1 MLSRDYIDN
10 RRDFIRNRRL
20 ELGKTLEDIGR
31 EVGVSRS
38 TVQRWESGNISNMRR
53 DKIAKLAAALEVS
66 PAQLIGYEDASLP
79 DNLAPFH
86 HMGTVPLIGSIA
98 CGKPI
103 LAEENVEDYVD
114 LPRHIRADF
123 ALTCKGDSMIDAGI
137 QDGDIVYIR
146 QQGQV
151 QPGQI
156 AAVLIDDEATLK
168 RVYVNGSQIILQPA
182 NPAYA
187 PMVFTDAEADRIRMI
202 GLAVVFTHALVRS
215 ER

>member
-1 MLSRDYIDN
+1 MIEKEIGDRIHA
-10 RRDFIRNRRL
+10 RRK
-20 ELGKTLEDIGR
+20 ELGLTLQDIADR
-31 EVGVSRS
+31 VHVARS
-38 TVQRWESGNISNMRR
+38 TIQRYEAGTISQM
-53 DKIAKLAAALEVS
+53 KIPVLAAIAQALSVNPEW
-66 PAQLIGYEDASLP
+66 LIGKGKDNAIKYPA
-79 DNLAPFH
+79 NLAPLPR
-86 HMGTVPLIGSIA
+86 MGTVPLIGSIA

-103 LAEENVEDYVD
+103 LAEENVEEYVD

-137 QDGDIVYIR
+137 KDGDIVYIR

-168 RVYVNGSQIILQPA
+168 RVYVNGSQVILQPA

-187 PMVFTDAEADRIRMI
+187 PMVFTDSEADRIRMI
-202 GLAVVFTHALVRS
+202 GLAVAFTHALVQS